1 MAPSFSTL
9 AGGLAFF
16 GSASL
21 ALALPTVA
29 TSSLYAADPNAAG
42 TFLWLSNVSPTI
54 FGQDATRFDYYLYS
68 PSASA
73 ADAVDQYAKTMAVGT
88 EDDIVTAF
96 LNATMAG
103 TLSNEQAADAAWK
116 CLELGELMASKVASC
131 QAHGHH
137 TVERRADVAE
147 PDLSKRSRFNWEQS
161 SSHVP
166 SNNAV
171 QALHTTLGINPSYQ
185 FPSSPRSFCNT
196 FNDGTNACLSWSS
209 VQTFD
214 HDDGQYYIEDAASVV
229 NFDRTSAEARG
240 ILNGADVC
248 ISNRANGC
256 T

>member
-1 MAPSFSTL
+1 
-9 AGGLAFF
+9 
-16 GSASL
+16 
-21 ALALPTVA
+21 

-116 CLELGELMASKVASC
+116 CLELGELMASNVASC

-137 TVERRADVAE
+137 TVERRADMAE
-147 PDLSKRSRFNWEQS
+147 LDLSKRSRWNWLQS
-161 SSHVP
+161 GSHVA
-166 SNNAV
+166 SNFAMNALAGV
-171 QALHTTLGINPSYQ
+171 LG
-185 FPSSPRSFCNT
+185 
-196 FNDGTNACLSWSS
+196 NA
-209 VQTFD
+209 
-214 HDDGQYYIEDAASVV
+214 I
-229 NFDRTSAEARG
+229 
-240 ILNGADVC
+240 
-248 ISNRANGC
+248 
-256 T
+256 